1 MIAKKIWTIENLNK
15 AKKLIKQGLTARQ
28 IGSKLGVSKNS
39 VLGMLYRDKVK
50 RGHVPNGKSQVVK
63 NDNIH
68 KITKIDIVCNNANCM
83 MCNNNFDMYSRFD
96 RFCDRCKRTSMYRSA

>member
-63 NDNIH
+63 NDNIN
-68 KITKIDIVCNNANCM
+68 KSYFTKKGERNCM